1 MFFQLSNALSTIS
14 FGPIAIQKRKLEFS
28 WQFKKNPTK
37 MDKITQF
44 SQKIEKTANF
54 MNFRYFIEEKIFF
67 NENSNCWF
75 SATYSPKG
83 TREHALESSR

>member
-1 MFFQLSNALSTIS
+1 MAVQ
-14 FGPIAIQKRKLEFS
+14 
-28 WQFKKNPTK
+28 KNPTK

-44 SQKIEKTANF
+44 SQKITKTANF

-75 SATYSPKG
+75 SASYSPKG
-83 TREHALESSR
+83 TREHALESSRLIFFNF